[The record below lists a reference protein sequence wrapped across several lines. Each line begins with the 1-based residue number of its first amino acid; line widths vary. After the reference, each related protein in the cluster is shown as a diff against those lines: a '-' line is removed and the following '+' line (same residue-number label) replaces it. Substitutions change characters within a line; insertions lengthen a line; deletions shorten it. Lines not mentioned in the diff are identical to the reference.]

1 MSNSKYQLSP
11 EKRLIG
17 IQVDLSDFKEQ
28 SSGIYLLDSRTI
40 QAPSSIFVPNQ
51 QNTSVCHQLIGFAD
65 EHLLNEDNDNY
76 EDCFWPNALPSLDT
90 DEDEV
95 NDKEENVKEVDD
107 EDVFALKR
115 QTFIEDNFFWTEMK
129 TVKNDIPNSSLESN
143 NNALEIVKVESP
155 KKLEISSSGQHS
167 NQQPEMGL
175 SNPVKSIL
183 KKISSRSKSIKKAK
197 KMLLAKKVVFNEKV
211 VSTSYDLSNSKEKK
225 LKNDV
230 KGKISRISRQQE
242 SEDKHE
248 FDARRFADEIK
259 AQFSATDSH
268 FIEQYQHGII
278 IWPTTFF
285 GYPFGSL
292 DQIIQSENYY
302 QTESESDSEPD
313 SEIE

>member
-1 MSNSKYQLSP
+1 
-11 EKRLIG
+11 
-17 IQVDLSDFKEQ
+17 
-28 SSGIYLLDSRTI
+28 
-40 QAPSSIFVPNQ
+40 
-51 QNTSVCHQLIGFAD
+51 
-65 EHLLNEDNDNY
+65 
-76 EDCFWPNALPSLDT
+76 
-90 DEDEV
+90 
-95 NDKEENVKEVDD
+95 
-107 EDVFALKR
+107 
-115 QTFIEDNFFWTEMK
+115 
-129 TVKNDIPNSSLESN
+129 
-143 NNALEIVKVESP
+143 
-155 KKLEISSSGQHS
+155 
-167 NQQPEMGL
+167 
-175 SNPVKSIL
+175 
-183 KKISSRSKSIKKAK
+183 
-197 KMLLAKKVVFNEKV
+197 MLLAKKVVFNEKV

-268 FIEQYQHGII
+268 FIEQYQDGII

-292 DQIIQSENYY
+292 DQVIQSENYY